1 MNEVFKGGWRV
12 WRLAIVIVLSAAG
25 TLTIAQTPT
34 PSPPDK
40 RGLSIESGASTRTQT
55 DQLESKEAKPELVLQ
70 TGYNSFFGATRLV
83 FSPDGRLLA
92 TGTFRSSTIKLW
104 ETATGRELRNL
115 STGGQNTNGLSP
127 VVAFSADGRL
137 LAAAAGNNSV
147 KVWDA
152 ISGRELQMLAGGGQS
167 TFMSAL
173 GFSFIAFSADGKKL
187 VAVSD
192 AIRVWDTTNWQQ
204 IKTLDTTGLNE
215 AFARGASGMALSRDG
230 SQLARAEAQGSKTE
244 IKLLD
249 LNAGRE
255 IRSVELPHDQVD
267 SLEVCFKADGSVVA
281 AGIVDKKLKIWDVTT
296 KQSERDLGPTL
307 KEYSLIKFSSDGRLV
322 ALSEGYTIKLWE
334 TATGREL
341 PALNIPNNGVFKDN
355 GGCFVAF
362 SEDGKKTATGG
373 FGTPTLLWETETGK
387 QLMQMKGRSNM
398 AYAVAFSTDG
408 NQLSAGG
415 RTRWDLRA
423 GRGLRLTAAPSDK
436 QLAWPSPDGKLIALF
451 GPNNSTITVLETPS
465 GRQLQTFAR
474 TTTGDGV
481 SRVRFSPDGRLL
493 AATYM
498 ETPNTQRPG
507 TMPSLQSQVKIWEVT
522 KGRYEIIKNR
532 PSF

>member
-1 MNEVFKGGWRV
+1 MKGIFKSLTSV
-12 WRLAIVIVLSAAG
+12 WRLAFVVLISAAG
-25 TLTIAQTPT
+25 SLVVAQSPT
-34 PSPPDK
+34 PSPQDK
-40 RGLSIESGASTRTQT
+40 RGLGIESNVAPGTQT
-55 DQLESKEAKPELVLQ
+55 DQSKSKEAKPELLLQ

-92 TGTFRSSTIKLW
+92 TGTFRSGTIKLW

-115 STGGQNTNGLSP
+115 STGGQSTTGLSP

-152 ISGRELQMLAGGGQS
+152 ISGRELQTLAGGGQS

-173 GFSFIAFSADGKKL
+173 GFSFIAFSADGKRL

-192 AIRVWDTTNWQQ
+192 AIRVWDTTNWQE
-204 IKTLDTTGLNE
+204 IKMLDTTGLNTH
-215 AFARGASGMALSRDG
+215 ALRGASGLALSRDG
-230 SQLARAEAQGSKTE
+230 SQLARAEAKGSKTE
-244 IKLLD
+244 IKFLD

-296 KQSERDLGPTL
+296 KQSERDLGSTL
-307 KEYSLIKFSSDGRLV
+307 KEFSLIKFSSDGRLM

-341 PALNIPNNGVFKDN
+341 PVLNIPNNGVFKDN

-362 SEDGKKTATGG
+362 SEDGKRTATGG

-387 QLMQMKGRSNM
+387 QLMQMKGRTNM
-398 AYAVAFSTDG
+398 AYSVAFSTDG

-415 RTRWDLRA
+415 RTRWDLRT
-423 GRGLRLTAAPSDK
+423 GRGLRLMAVPSDK

-451 GPNNSTITVLETPS
+451 GPNNSTITILETPS
-465 GRQLQTFAR
+465 GRQLQTLTR
-474 TTTGDGV
+474 TTTNDGV
-481 SRVRFSPDGRLL
+481 DKVRFSPDGRLL
-493 AATYM
+493 IAIYM
-498 ETPNTQRPG
+498 ESPNAQQT
-507 TMPSLQSQVKIWEVT
+507 
-522 KGRYEIIKNR
+522 GRLA
-532 PSF
+532 PPQ